1 MSITNVIKGV
11 QDIMRQDAGVDG
23 DAQRISQLVW
33 MIFLK
38 VFDAKEEEWELEYD
52 DYTPIIP
59 EDLRWS
65 KWAADDEGMTG
76 DELLEF
82 VNNRLFK
89 GLKELELDEN
99 SDAKSFLV
107 KAIFEDS
114 YNYMKSGALI
124 RQVINKLNEIDFTAS
139 EDRHL
144 FNDIYENILKD
155 LQSAGNSGEFYTP
168 RPVTKF
174 IIEMLNPQLG
184 EKVADFA
191 CGTGGFLTCAIEH
204 MKKQQSKVEDLKVLG
219 ESILGVEKKPLPH
232 LLATT
237 NLILHDIDVPQIK
250 HDNSLM
256 KNVRDL
262 KPNEMIDVI
271 AMNPPFGGIEEDAVL
286 TNFPSQFQTKETADL
301 FMTLI
306 MYRLSENGRAGVV
319 LPDGFLFGEGVKT
332 KIKEKLLSEFNLH
345 TIVRMPNGVFAP
357 YTGINTNLLFFEKG
371 KPTEEVW
378 YFEHSLPEGYKNYTK
393 TKPIRSEEF
402 EFEKSW
408 WANREE
414 NKNAWKVSIEEIK
427 NRNYNLDFKNPNK
440 EEEDLGDPVALLE
453 KYNKAKVE
461 VDEIQNSL
469 IEELTKIL
477 GGN

>member
-1 MSITNVIKGV
+1 MSVSNVIKSV

-38 VFDAKEEEWELEYD
+38 VFDAKEEEWELED
-52 DYTPIIP
+52 DYKAVIP
-59 EDLRWS
+59 EEL
-65 KWAADDEGMTG
+65 KWRNWASDDEGITG
-76 DELLEF
+76 DELLDF
-82 VNNRLFK
+82 INNKLFK
-89 GLKELELDEN
+89 ELKEMELGAD
-99 SDAKSFLV
+99 SDAKAFLV
-107 KAIFEDS
+107 KAVFEDS

-124 RQVINKLNEIDFTAS
+124 RQVVNKLNEIDFTAS

-168 RPVTKF
+168 RPVTQF
-174 IIEMLNPQLG
+174 IIDILEPKLG

-204 MKKQQSKVEDLKVLG
+204 LKKQQKNVDDIKVLG
-219 ESILGVEKKPLPH
+219 ETIIGVEKKPLPH

-237 NLILHDIDVPQIK
+237 NLILHDIDVPNIA
-250 HDNSLM
+250 HDNSLT
-256 KNVRDL
+256 KDIRDL
-262 KPNEMIDVI
+262 KESDYVDVI
-271 AMNPPFGGIEEDAVL
+271 AMNPPFGGVEEDSVL
-286 TNFPSQFQTKETADL
+286 INFPNNFQTKETADL
-301 FMTLI
+301 FMTLM
-306 MYRLSENGRAGVV
+306 MYRLSDKGRAGVV

-371 KPTEEVW
+371 EPTKEVW
-378 YFEHSLPEGYKNYTK
+378 FFEHPLPQGYKNYTK
-393 TKPIRSEEF
+393 TKPIKLEEF
-402 EFEKSW
+402 DLEKKW
-408 WANREE
+408 WNNREE
-414 NKNAWKVSIEEIK
+414 NEYAWKISVEEIK

-440 EEEDLGDPVALLE
+440 EEEDLGDPKMLLE
-453 KYNKAKVE
+453 KYHEAKIEVE
-461 VDEIQNSL
+461 KLQDAL
-469 IEELTKIL
+469 IEELRKIL
-477 GGN
+477 EV